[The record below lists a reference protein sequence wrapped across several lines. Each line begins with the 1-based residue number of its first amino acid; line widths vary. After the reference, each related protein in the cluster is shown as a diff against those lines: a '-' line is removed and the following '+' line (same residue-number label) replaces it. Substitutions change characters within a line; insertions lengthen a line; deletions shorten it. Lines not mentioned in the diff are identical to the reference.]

1 VYQERAPVQ
10 PPRDRV
16 RAVCQRVTRAT
27 VAVGGTEHAAIGNG
41 LLVLLGVARE
51 DDTATADRL
60 AAKVARLRVFD
71 DDRGKFDRSV
81 LDVGGSAL
89 VVSQFTLIA
98 DSRRQRGTRPDFSGA
113 APKEQ
118 AEHLYERFSN
128 ELRDLGVPVK
138 TGVFGA
144 RMAVE
149 LVNDG
154 PVTIILET

>member
-1 VYQERAPVQ
+1 
-10 PPRDRV
+10 V
-16 RAVCQRVTRAT
+16 RAVCQRVTRAA

-51 DDTATADRL
+51 DDAATADRL

-98 DSRRQRGTRPDFSGA
+98 DTRRGNRPSFADA
-113 APKEQ
+113 AQPEQ
-118 AEHLYERFSN
+118 AEPLYLRFCN
-128 ELRDLGVPVK
+128 AMRDEGVRVES
-138 TGVFGA
+138 GAFGA
-144 RMAVE
+144 RMTVD
-149 LVNDG
+149 LTNDG
-154 PVTIILET
+154 PVTIVLE